1 MTDHAAPD
9 PLPADPRRDLLLD
22 GIPRSA
28 RIVEVGAS
36 FRPLAAKRDG
46 WHTCVVDHDT
56 RAGLIAKYAAA
67 TVVPEAIEEVDV
79 LWQEGPLHEA
89 FPPES
94 IGTFDVLVAS
104 HVLEHMPDLIAFLDS
119 SRRLVKDDGCLVF
132 ALPDK
137 RWCFDFF
144 RPVSLAGDV
153 LLAHSERRT
162 RHSPATLYNEVAYAV
177 TLHGRPGWAAGEP
190 AADVAFAH
198 RLGLAR
204 QLFDNAKA
212 DTVYRDA
219 HAWQFTPASF
229 ELLILDLALAGE
241 CDWHV
246 DWMRPATAVEFLGR
260 LRPGVKS
267 CADLEQVQQRRLSL
281 LHEIA
286 HESIAHWESLLR
298 TSAPGAHEAN
308 RPAA

>member
-1 MTDHAAPD
+1 
-9 PLPADPRRDLLLD
+9 LLLA
-22 GIPRSA
+22 GIPQSA

-36 FRPLAAKRDG
+36 FRPLAPKRDG
-46 WHTCVVDHDT
+46 WNTSVVDHDT

-67 TVVPEAIEEVDV
+67 TVAPEAIEEVDV
-79 LWQEGPLHEA
+79 LWREGPLHNV
-89 FPPES
+89 FPS
-94 IGTFDVLVAS
+94 DSLGTFDALLAS

-119 SRRLVKDDGCLVF
+119 TRRLVRDDGCLVF

-153 LLAHSERRT
+153 LLAHNQRRT

-177 TLHGRPGWAAGEP
+177 TLHGQPGWTVREP
-190 AADVAFAH
+190 ASDVAFAH

-204 QLFDNAKA
+204 QLFDDSLA

-229 ELLILDLALAGE
+229 ELLILDLSLAGE

-246 DWMRPATAVEFLGR
+246 DWIRPADAVEFLGR
-260 LRPGVKS
+260 LRPGVAPH
-267 CADLEQVQQRRLSL
+267 ADPEQVQQRRMAL
-281 LHEIA
+281 LREIA
-286 HESIAHWESLLR
+286 RESIAQWESLLGNHPSDR
-298 TSAPGAHEAN
+298 KVA
-308 RPAA
+308 

>member
-1 MTDHAAPD
+1 MTDQARCES
-9 PLPADPRRDLLLD
+9 LPVDPRRDLLLA

-46 WHTCVVDHDT
+46 WNTCVVDHDT
-56 RAGLIAKYAAA
+56 RTGLIAKYAAA
-67 TVVPEAIEEVDV
+67 AVAAEAIEEVDV
-79 LWQEGPLHEA
+79 LWRGGPLHEA
-89 FPPES
+89 FPADRL
-94 IGTFDVLVAS
+94 GTFDALVAS
-104 HVLEHMPDLIAFLDS
+104 HVLEHMPDLISFLDS
-119 SRRLVKDDGCLVF
+119 SRRLVRDDGCLVF

-153 LLAHSERRT
+153 LLAHSQRRT
-162 RHSPATLYNEVAYAV
+162 CHSPATLFNEVAYAV
-177 TLHGRPGWAAGEP
+177 TLHGRPGWTAGER
-190 AADVAFAH
+190 AAEVAFAH

-204 QLFDNAKA
+204 QLFNDAQA

-246 DWMRPATAVEFLGR
+246 DWIRPADAVEFLGR
-260 LRPGVKS
+260 LRPGVTS

-286 HESIAHWESLLR
+286 RESIAHWESLLGANPR
-298 TSAPGAHEAN
+298 SAHEAN